1 MQEWMILQLP
11 GLWILYGGSLLCF
24 LAAHKCQSGVLP
36 WIGSALCA
44 AATTV
49 LLLMGGSLWE
59 AAAWLSAL
67 LLVLMKG
74 EGK

>member
-1 MQEWMILQLP
+1 MQEWMILQSPAL
-11 GLWILYGGSLLCF
+11 LILYGGSLLCF
-24 LAAHKCQSGVLP
+24 LATDKRQCGVWT
-36 WIGSALCA
+36 WIGSALSV

-49 LLLMGGSLWE
+49 LLLMGGSMRE
-59 AAAWLSAL
+59 AAVWLSAL

>member
-1 MQEWMILQLP
+1 MQEWMILQSPAL
-11 GLWILYGGSLLCF
+11 LMLYGGALLCF
-24 LAAHKCQSGVLP
+24 LAAYKRQSGGLT
-36 WIGSALCA
+36 WMGSALSV